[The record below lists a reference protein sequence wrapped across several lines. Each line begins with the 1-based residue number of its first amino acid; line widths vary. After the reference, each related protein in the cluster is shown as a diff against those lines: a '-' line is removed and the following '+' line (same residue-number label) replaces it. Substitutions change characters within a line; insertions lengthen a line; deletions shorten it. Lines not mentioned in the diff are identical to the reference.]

1 MRPFGTG
8 RKLWIAL
15 VCIQDEKE
23 RQTLALFGFLFCL
36 SWWFRDV
43 TSLYIDCGRSLV
55 SQGNWHCII
64 ASRNVKAS
72 NLRLHSWAQIFFS
85 TLCLGG
91 MGNNFTILVSDGF
104 RYMVYWHMDLCRL
117 HVIDSWLLN
126 SMITMACVVL
136 WLIVISLGGCWPEV
150 HWRWPLGKGRKLWI
164 AYGLYPGWE
173 GKAGSSTVWFSFLSF
188 LVFSWCDISLHWLW
202 MIFGRSG
209 RLTLH
214 ITSRNMKVNT
224 FHLHYFAQI
233 FSYKY
238 FIPSDSEFDN
248 EFNGVYFII

>member
-1 MRPFGTG
+1 MDLCRMHVIDSWLLNSMITIACVVWCLIVISLGGCWSEVHWGWPLGKG

-23 RQTLALFGFLFCL
+23 RQTLALFVFLFCL

-91 MGNNFTILVSDGF
+91 MGNNFTILLV
-104 RYMVYWHMDLCRL
+104 MDFTIWYTDIWIYVECM
-117 HVIDSWLLN
+117 S
-126 SMITMACVVL
+126 
-136 WLIVISLGGCWPEV
+136 LIPDC
-150 HWRWPLGKGRKLWI
+150 
-164 AYGLYPGWE
+164 
-173 GKAGSSTVWFSFLSF
+173 
-188 LVFSWCDISLHWLW
+188 
-202 MIFGRSG
+202 
-209 RLTLH
+209 
-214 ITSRNMKVNT
+214 
-224 FHLHYFAQI
+224 
-233 FSYKY
+233 
-238 FIPSDSEFDN
+238 
-248 EFNGVYFII
+248 